1 MSRYQFNE
9 ERLELTRTRA
19 TIKGLLRKALWFFL
33 GSLGLAVV
41 YYLLFGM
48 FILSP
53 AERNMVRE
61 TELMNSE
68 YERLSKEMNDL
79 DKVLGELETRD
90 KSIYG
95 TVMHSAPV
103 DLSESETDISHYRN
117 LLNTMSFGLAVH
129 TDSILSGLEQ
139 KAATVTRAL
148 YLAGNTVYDNKDH
161 LKYIPARFPLRSP
174 SMEAI
179 GATIG
184 QRVHPFYKIPMEHNG
199 MDFLV
204 GFGTDVVATA
214 DGYVSKV
221 SRSPRGQG
229 NVVEIVHGESGF
241 STLYAHLSELFVR
254 QGQQVTRGMVIARVG
269 SSGMSFMPH
278 LHYEVHQDSLVRDPV
293 HYFFMD
299 VMPKEYRQI
308 MLTAYNT
315 GQSLD

>member
-1 MSRYQFNE
+1 
-9 ERLELTRTRA
+9 
-19 TIKGLLRKALWFFL
+19 
-33 GSLGLAVV
+33 
-41 YYLLFGM
+41 
-48 FILSP
+48 
-53 AERNMVRE
+53 
-61 TELMNSE
+61 
-68 YERLSKEMNDL
+68 
-79 DKVLGELETRD
+79 
-90 KSIYG
+90 
-95 TVMHSAPV
+95 
-103 DLSESETDISHYRN
+103 
-117 LLNTMSFGLAVH
+117 
-129 TDSILSGLEQ
+129 
-139 KAATVTRAL
+139 
-148 YLAGNTVYDNKDH
+148 
-161 LKYIPARFPLRSP
+161 
-174 SMEAI
+174 MEAI